1 MLGAILG
8 DVVGSRFEWRNC
20 KSKQF
25 DFLTSES
32 RLTDDSVMTLAIAR
46 AIVLWR
52 RNPRCCVGTF
62 AVETMQELGRK
73 YADIGYG
80 PAFAHWLSLEHPRP
94 YCSWGN
100 GAAMR
105 VSPCAFAART
115 LDEALGM
122 ARAVTHVTHN
132 HPEGLKGAEAT
143 TAAIFLA
150 RMGEGKD
157 EIRAYI
163 ENHYYPLD
171 FTLDEI
177 RPAYA
182 FDVSC
187 QGSVPPAIV
196 AFLESTDYED
206 AIRNAVSIGG
216 DSDTI
221 AAITGG
227 IAEAHYGLTDLQR
240 TQALVRLPSDL
251 RAIVQEFEALVKTE
265 GAVA

>member
-25 DFLTSES
+25 AFLTSES
-32 RLTDDSVMTLAIAR
+32 RPTDDSVMTLAIAQ
-46 AIVLWR
+46 AIIQWR
-52 RNPRCCVGTF
+52 REGGDLSTC
-62 AVETMQELGRK
+62 AVEEMQRLGRK

-94 YCSWGN
+94 YGSWGN

-115 LDEALGM
+115 LDEALEM
-122 ARAVTHVTHN
+122 ARAVTGVTHN

-150 RMGEGKD
+150 RMGKDKD
-157 EIRAYI
+157 EIRAHV
-163 ENHYYPLD
+163 ESHYYPLD

-177 RPAYA
+177 RPTYA

-251 RAIVQEFEALVKTE
+251 RGIVQEFEALVKTE
-265 GAVA
+265 GVVA

>member
-1 MLGAILG
+1 
-8 DVVGSRFEWRNC
+8 
-20 KSKQF
+20 
-25 DFLTSES
+25 
-32 RLTDDSVMTLAIAR
+32 
-46 AIVLWR
+46 
-52 RNPRCCVGTF
+52 
-62 AVETMQELGRK
+62 
-73 YADIGYG
+73 
-80 PAFAHWLSLEHPRP
+80 
-94 YCSWGN
+94 
-100 GAAMR
+100 MR

-221 AAITGG
+221 AAITVG
-227 IAEAHYGLTDLQR
+227 
-240 TQALVRLPSDL
+240 
-251 RAIVQEFEALVKTE
+251 TE
-265 GAVA
+265 GHSEAFRKALQHKALGAAVRADEEKRFLGKERRQQDRFGPFPTIEPKRLRNQRVHATAPSVFTNASNSWTIARRSDGRRTRACVRWRSVSP